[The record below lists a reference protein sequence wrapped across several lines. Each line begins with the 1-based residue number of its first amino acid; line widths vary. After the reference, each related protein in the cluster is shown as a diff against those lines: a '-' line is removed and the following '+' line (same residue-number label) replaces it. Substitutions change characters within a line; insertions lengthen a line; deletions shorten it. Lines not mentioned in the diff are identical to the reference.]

1 MKKNGEYDPPKNGS
15 LKKMCRI
22 MKVTMLLLLF
32 TVYQSFGSVH
42 AQQVKLDISLDNGSF
57 AQFMEQVKRQ
67 SDFTFFFND
76 GMIMGV
82 KNITLHVKQSAI
94 ETVLEA
100 CLKGTGISFRIKDNT
115 IILFGADEKVKK
127 EITVK
132 GKVVDE
138 EGEPLPGATVK
149 VKENGTDGQGVVR
162 GTVTDADGKFT
173 VKVTDPKTMLEFSFV
188 GYVTR
193 LIAAS
198 DTTALKRVVLKEE
211 LKSIEEVV
219 VTGYQR
225 IDRKLFTGAAAI
237 VKAEDV
243 MVEGSNDISRMLQ
256 GKAAG
261 VQIQNVSGTFGA
273 SPKLRVRGASSINGN
288 QKPLWV
294 IDGLVLEDVVELS
307 ADDLSSGDSET
318 LISSAIAGLNAD
330 DIESFQI
337 LKDASATALYGARA
351 MNGVVVITT
360 KRGKKGTMKVNYRGD
375 FTIRMKPDYE
385 QYNLMNSQEQMMVYK
400 EMEEKGWLNYADVS
414 RKKNGG
420 VYKKMADMV
429 SMYDETSGKFG
440 LKNTRQ
446 AKNAF
451 LQKYEMANTD
461 WFDVLFRN
469 SLQQVHSVSLSS
481 GTDKSRFYASMSYF
495 NDAGWSVADKVERYT
510 ANMNA
515 SFDIKKWLT
524 VNLLTNGSLRM
535 QDAPGTN
542 SRRTNAVSGEV
553 ERDFDINPFSYALN
567 TSRTLRAYGDDGNYE
582 YYTMNYAPFSI
593 LHELET
599 NKLKIDMLDTKFQ
612 TELEFRPLRGL
623 DVKVLGAVRYVKTTR
638 EHRVYDK
645 SNAAEAYRAAGD
657 ATIRD
662 GNKLLYEDPD
672 MPGYPAKV
680 VMPKGG
686 LYNRSENSML
696 NYYQRIMVNYNT
708 SFNEGIHTLNVMG
721 GEELRYTNRT
731 KSSNQGFGY
740 QWERGGVPFLD
751 PDLLK
756 QQIEAGVSYY
766 GMEEEFDRFVAF
778 FATAGYSYKGTYVFN
793 ATGRYDGS
801 NRLGK
806 SPSARWLPTW
816 NVSGAWHISNE
827 AFMEPLEKISR
838 LTLRATYGL
847 TASMGPSSN
856 SQVVLY
862 NDVTQR
868 PTQQEKENSIYIG
881 ALENK
886 DLTWEKQYETNV
898 GMDLGVFDNRISLSA
913 DFYWRKGFDLIGKVR
928 VSGIGGQQSKS
939 ANYADM
945 RSHGVE
951 FTLNTKNVVYSS
963 FSWTTN
969 WTFSYNKNK
978 ITNLE
983 SRPRVMDLVKAEGAP
998 RQGYP
1003 VRAIFSVPFLGLTS
1017 EGIPTVMDSDGNP
1030 CIGDINFQET
1040 NKLDFLKYEGPVD
1053 PKITGGFENTFK
1065 YGNFSFAVFL
1075 NYQFGNK
1082 VRLHDYFRSEYN
1094 DLSAMPKDFLDRWM
1108 IPGDENI
1115 TSVPAIL
1122 SVRQNERK
1130 NSEYKE
1136 VYNAY
1141 NYSTE
1146 RIADGSFIRLKD
1158 ISLTYKFDD
1167 KWVRNIGL
1175 SSMSLKCIMSNVALL
1190 YSDKKLHG
1198 QDPEFFRSG
1207 GVALPVPRQ
1216 VTFSLR
1222 VGF

>member
-1 MKKNGEYDPPKNGS
+1 MKKNGESDPPRLGS
-15 LKKMCRI
+15 LKKICRI
-22 MKVTMLLLLF
+22 MKATMLFLML
-32 TVYQSFGSVH
+32 TVCHSFGMVH
-42 AQQVKLDISLDNGSF
+42 AQEVRLDIDLEKANF
-57 AQFMEQVKRQ
+57 AEFMEQVKKQ
-67 SDFTFFFND
+67 TEFTFFFHD
-76 GMIMGV
+76 AMVMSL
-82 KNITLHVKQSAI
+82 KDITLHMRQADI
-94 ETVLEA
+94 EAVLKA
-100 CLKGTGISFRIKDNT
+100 CLKGSNVAYRIKDRT
-115 IILFGADEKVKK
+115 IILYGLNDQSKK
-127 EITVK
+127 GIDVK
-132 GKVVDE
+132 GLVVDE
-138 EGEPLPGATVK
+138 QGDPMPGATVK
-149 VKENGTDGQGVVR
+149 VKGNEGNGVLI
-162 GTVTDADGKFT
+162 GTVTGPDGKFSLN
-173 VKVTDPKTMLEFSFV
+173 VPDRKVMLEVSFV
-188 GYVTR
+188 GYVSR

-198 DTTALKRVVLKEE
+198 DTVSLKKVVLKEE
-211 LKSIEEVV
+211 LKNIEEVV

-225 IDRKLFTGAAAI
+225 IDRKLFTGAAAVI
-237 VKAEDV
+237 KAEDA
-243 MVEGSNDISRMLQ
+243 MVEGAIDVSRMLQ

-273 SPKLRVRGASSINGN
+273 SPKMRVRGASSINGN

-294 IDGLVLEDVVELS
+294 VDGLVLEDVVEVS

-360 KRGKKGTMKVNYRGD
+360 KKGKKGTMKVNYSGE
-375 FTIRMKPDYE
+375 FTVRMKPSYD

-400 EMEEKGWLNYADVS
+400 EMEAKGWLNYADVS

-420 VYKKMADMV
+420 VYKKMADLI
-429 SMYDETSGKFG
+429 STYDETTGKFG
-440 LKNTRQ
+440 LENTQQ

-461 WFDVLFRN
+461 WFDILFRN
-469 SLQQVHSVSLSS
+469 SLQQVHSLSLSS
-481 GTDKSRFYASMSYF
+481 GTDKSRFYASLSYF
-495 NDAGWSVADKVERYT
+495 NDGGWSIADKVERYT

-542 SRRTNAVSGEV
+542 SRNTNAVSGEV
-553 ERDFDINPFSYALN
+553 ERSFDINPFSYALN
-567 TSRTLRAYGDDGNYE
+567 TSRALRAYDDDGNYE
-582 YYTMNYAPFSI
+582 FYTMNYAPFSI
-593 LHELET
+593 LHELEN

-612 TELEFRPLRGL
+612 MELEFRPLTGL
-623 DVKVLGAVRYVKTTR
+623 DVKMLGAVRYVKTTR
-638 EHRVYDK
+638 EHRIYDT

-686 LYNRSENSML
+686 LYNRNENSML
-696 NYYQRIMVNYNT
+696 NYYQRMIVNYNA
-708 SFNEGIHTLNVMG
+708 SFDGGKHTLNVLG

-731 KSSNQGFGY
+731 YASNQGFGY
-740 QWERGGVPFLD
+740 QWDRGGVAFLD

-756 QQIEAGVSYY
+756 QQIESGLSYY
-766 GMEEEFDRFVAF
+766 SMEEEFDRFVAF
-778 FATAGYSYKGTYVFN
+778 FATAGYSYNGTYVFN

-806 SPSARWLPTW
+806 SRSARWLPTW
-816 NVSGAWHISNE
+816 NISGAWHVSNE
-827 AFMEPLEKISR
+827 AFMESLEKISR

-856 SQVVLY
+856 SRAVLY
-862 NDVTQR
+862 NEVTKR
-868 PTQQEKENSIYIG
+868 PTQQEKENSIYIS
-881 ALENK
+881 ALENSE
-886 DLTWEKQYETNV
+886 LTWEKQYETNV
-898 GMDLGVFDNRISLSA
+898 GVDLGIFDNRISLSA
-913 DFYWRKGFDLIGKVR
+913 DVYWRKGFDLIGSVR
-928 VSGIGGQQSKS
+928 VSGIGGQQSKK

-945 RSHGVE
+945 KSHGVE
-951 FTLNTKNVVYSS
+951 FTLNTKNLVYSS
-963 FSWTTN
+963 FSWVTN
-969 WTFSYNKNK
+969 WTFSYNKNR

-998 RQGYP
+998 RQGYA
-1003 VRAIFSVPFLGLTS
+1003 VRAIFSVPFMGLTN
-1017 EGIPTVMDSDGNP
+1017 EGIPTVMDPDGN
-1030 CIGDINFQET
+1030 ISVGDINFQET

-1053 PKITGGFENTFK
+1053 PRITGGFENTFK
-1065 YGNFSFAVFL
+1065 YKNLTLAVFL

-1082 VRLHDYFRSEYN
+1082 VRLHNYFKNEYN
-1094 DLSAMPKDFLDRWM
+1094 DLTAMPKDFLDRWM
-1108 IPGDENI
+1108 MPGDENR
-1115 TSVPAIL
+1115 TSVPVIL
-1122 SVRQNERK
+1122 SARQNSRTK
-1130 NSEYKE
+1130 SEYKE

-1167 KWVRNIGL
+1167 KWVQSIGL
-1175 SSMSLKCIMSNVALL
+1175 GSMSLKCIMSNVALL
-1190 YSDKKLHG
+1190 YRDKKLHG